1 MASKLLTKTLLNKRS
16 PLDSYERL
24 KRRPEATLALRVVL
38 KGKIIDK
45 SCHCGE
51 KDSKSLLFYS
61 STKTLRQ
68 CRTNLL
74 FTKLSTESDQLYSR
88 KKVCRHIWDSVFSN
102 GNLWRRFPWQEMF
115 DYKIFYFFKNIGL
128 KVVSTELKVHK

>member
-1 MASKLLTKTLLNKRS
+1 MFI
-16 PLDSYERL
+16 
-24 KRRPEATLALRVVL
+24 VL

-68 CRTNLL
+68 CRANLL

-88 KKVCRHIWDSVFSN
+88 KKKFADTFETLYSLMVIYGEDS
-102 GNLWRRFPWQEMF
+102 LDKKCLTIRFF
-115 DYKIFYFFKNIGL
+115 ISFNKINKA
-128 KVVSTELKVHK
+128 TERIAALLVNTFLS